1 MAISHLMV
9 LFYSRNRHNV
19 TLFLTITP
27 LYLTVTLFLFLVLS
41 HNYTVTL
48 DYCNSSL
55 LQNLNSKIHDEDPW
69 ALS

>member
-27 LYLTVTLFLFLVLS
+27 LYLTVTLFLIFSFISQLHS
-41 HNYTVTL
+41 
-48 DYCNSSL
+48 DF
-55 LQNLNSKIHDEDPW
+55 
-69 ALS
+69 